1 MTIDQ
6 SPPTDSLP
14 LESPLEAQQAAP
26 PSPLSVGRTGVH
38 VQRTW
43 VGLAAA
49 AGMLATFLPW
59 INAPFLG
66 SVAGTAGDGWI
77 TLVMFLV
84 VLLLV
89 LVGDRTAPVTK
100 PIAVATSVLGVG
112 GAGIGIWK
120 IASLASLAT
129 ADPTNPFAAALAS
142 AVTPGI
148 GLFTLIGAGAA
159 VTALTWW
166 LRARS

>member
-6 SPPTDSLP
+6 SPPTDPLP
-14 LESPLEAQQAAP
+14 LESPVEARQAAP
-26 PSPLSVGRTGVH
+26 PSPPPVGRTGVH

-66 SVAGTAGDGWI
+66 SLAGTAGDGWI
-77 TLVMFLV
+77 TLAMFLV

-89 LVGDRTAPVTK
+89 LGGDRTAPVAK

-112 GAGIGIWK
+112 GAVIGIWK
-120 IASLASLAT
+120 IASLVNLAT
-129 ADPTNPFAAALAS
+129 ADPSNPFAEALAS

-148 GLFTLIGAGAA
+148 GLFLLIGAGAA
-159 VTALTWW
+159 VAVLTWW
-166 LRARS
+166 LRARP